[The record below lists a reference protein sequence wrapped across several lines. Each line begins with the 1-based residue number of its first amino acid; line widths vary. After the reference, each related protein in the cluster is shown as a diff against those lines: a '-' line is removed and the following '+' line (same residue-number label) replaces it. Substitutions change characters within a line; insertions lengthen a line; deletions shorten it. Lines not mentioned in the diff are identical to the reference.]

1 MQSHSATACYHA
13 VGKSQ
18 FYFEQKLRRFPRAHG
33 ESHLEAKVSKSS
45 QASRDKLLA
54 LALLYEL
61 SWEFIAILRKGHM
74 WGKSVTSGALST
86 GKGAVP

>member
-1 MQSHSATACYHA
+1 MQSHSATASHHT

-18 FYFEQKLRRFPRAHG
+18 FYFEQKLRIFPRAHR
-33 ESHLEAKVSKSS
+33 EPHLEAKVSKST

-61 SWEFIAILRKGHM
+61 SREFIAILRKGHM
-74 WGKSVTSGALST
+74 WKKSVTSGA
-86 GKGAVP
+86 

>member
-1 MQSHSATACYHA
+1 MQSRSATACYHT

-18 FYFEQKLRRFPRAHG
+18 SYFEQKLRRFPRARG
-33 ESHLEAKVSKSS
+33 ESHLEAEVSKSS

-54 LALLYEL
+54 LASLHEL

-74 WGKSVTSGALST
+74 
-86 GKGAVP
+86 

>member
-1 MQSHSATACYHA
+1 MQSHSATACYHT

-18 FYFEQKLRRFPRAHG
+18 FYFEHKLRRSPRAHG
-33 ESHLEAKVSKSS
+33 ESHLQAKVSKSTQVS
-45 QASRDKLLA
+45 HVKLLT

-74 WGKSVTSGALST
+74 WRKSVTGGA
-86 GKGAVP
+86 